1 MTAVRALV
9 TGATGGIGRAIC
21 LALVEQARRD
31 GADIRIAAAASRPG
45 PALDA
50 LVAELT
56 AAGAAATGVCGDL
69 TDPDSCAALV
79 AQAGE
84 FCGGLTLLVSNA
96 GASGPGRLADLSVEQ
111 WDATFALNVRATW
124 LLARAARP
132 LLAGGGSVVAIAS
145 MSGLHPHPGYGA
157 YSPAKAALTMLC
169 RQLAQEWADMGIR
182 VNTVCPGMIR
192 TPLTEAV
199 YRDESVKAQREV
211 LVPAVDYE
219 TNDAWPV
226 VRGTANGLGAPLLL
240 MDHYGHGNLF
250 VLTIPDDFNDL
261 YNLPQP
267 VLTSIKSYIMQDFP
281 VQMNAP
287 SQVSL
292 FAYNNGTFVVESYR
306 NHPVKVTLSVLG
318 KGKQLENLLTGKVL
332 QGEGSTHRHIFQ
344 MPGNPVRT
352 SFTVTVE
359 PHSYVGFKTE

>member
-31 GADIRIAAAASRPG
+31 GADIRLAAAASRPG
-45 PALDA
+45 LALDA

-56 AAGAAATGVCGDL
+56 AAGVAATGVCGDL

-132 LLAGGGSVVAIAS
+132 LLAGGGSLVAIAS

-169 RQLAQEWADMGIR
+169 RQLAQEWADVGIR

-199 YRDESVKAQREV
+199 YQDESVKAQREA
-211 LVPAVDYE
+211 LVPLARIGRAEDVAAAVAYL
-219 TNDAWPV
+219 AS
-226 VRGTANGLGAPLLL
+226 AGA
-240 MDHYGHGNLF
+240 
-250 VLTIPDDFNDL
+250 
-261 YNLPQP
+261 
-267 VLTSIKSYIMQDFP
+267 
-281 VQMNAP
+281 
-287 SQVSL
+287 
-292 FAYNNGTFVVESYR
+292 
-306 NHPVKVTLSVLG
+306 
-318 KGKQLENLLTGKVL
+318 
-332 QGEGSTHRHIFQ
+332 
-344 MPGNPVRT
+344 
-352 SFTVTVE
+352 
-359 PHSYVGFKTE
+359 SYVTGQNLVVDGGVADRMLALIPGRPQKAAAA